1 MELGE
6 NGSII
11 YRFVLLVIKF
21 DHRLSVAYRVKKV
34 KLLIS
39 LIQFRPRINQRA
51 IDQP

>member
-21 DHRLSVAYRVKKV
+21 DHRLSILLRNRVKKLMKV
-34 KLLIS
+34 KLLIY
-39 LIQFRPRINQRA
+39 LT
-51 IDQP
+51 